1 MVGTDLRDTNGWIS
15 SHDPLKVIPLTDSV
29 IDQLGHDVRSSY
41 VETYWLPILG
51 PSAIWAARR
60 LAEWLDRSPEGVE
73 APLEPLARSLGLGGG
88 TARHAPIVRTLVRLV
103 DFGLASIGGSTYGTM
118 TAFPPLPARHITRLP
133 PYLVR
138 SHQLEVEESR

>member
-1 MVGTDLRDTNGWIS
+1 MVATDLRDTNGWIS
-15 SHDPLKVIPLTDSV
+15 SHDPLTVIPLTDSV

-60 LAEWLDRSPEGVE
+60 LADWLDTSPESVE

-88 TARHAPIVRTLVRLV
+88 VARHAPIVRTLVRLV
-103 DFGLASIGGSTYGTM
+103 DFGIASIGGSVYGIRT
-118 TAFPPLPARHITRLP
+118 TFPPLPARHVTRLP
-133 PYLVR
+133 SYLVR
-138 SHQLEVEESR
+138 SHELELEEAR